1 MLKRL
6 LRGLARAVLALPCS
20 ALAAAPWPTH
30 SVTIVVPSS
39 PGDGADLIA
48 RIFAEKLQQAFGP
61 AFIVENRTGAGG
73 IIGSAYVARAR
84 PDGYT
89 LILGNAGSHGINAA
103 TYPRLAYNPQT
114 DFTPISEVYQSA
126 NVFVAGK
133 KLPVHT
139 LPELISYIKHHPNT
153 LNYGSGGVSSSAHMS
168 TAYLSM
174 LTGIEALHVPY
185 KGATEALTAL
195 VGGQVDFMAVNLPP
209 AASFIRNRQV
219 TPLAVTT
226 RTRSPMFPDIPTVQE
241 AGIKD
246 FETVAWFG
254 FFAPAATAPEI
265 VDRLSTEIRKI
276 CRMPDVKTKL
286 LALGGELNCDGS
298 QAFAAFQRK
307 EIGNWIK
314 VAKFANISLST
325 TN

>member
-1 MLKRL
+1 MLKQYVRW
-6 LRGLARAVLALPCS
+6 LARVILALPCV
-20 ALAAAPWPTH
+20 ALAQAWPAH
-30 SVTIVVPSS
+30 SVNIVVPSA

-61 AFIVENRTGAGG
+61 AFIVDNRAGAGG
-73 IIGSAYVARAR
+73 IIGSAYVARER

-103 TYPRLAYNPQT
+103 TYPHLAYNPQT
-114 DFTPISEVYQSA
+114 DFKPVSEVYASA
-126 NVFVAGK
+126 NVFVASK
-133 KLPVHT
+133 ALPVHT
-139 LPELISYIKHHPNT
+139 LPELIAYIKHHPGR

-174 LTGIEALHVPY
+174 LTGIDAVHVPY
-185 KGATEALTAL
+185 KGATEALTAI

-209 AASFIRNRQV
+209 AASFIRNHQV

-241 AGIKD
+241 AGIKG

-254 FFAPAATAPEI
+254 FFAPAGTAPGI
-265 VDRLSTEIRKI
+265 VDRLSAEIRRI
-276 CRMPDVKTKL
+276 CKMPDVQTKL
-286 LALGGELNCDGS
+286 LTLGGEVRCDGS
-298 QAFAAFQRK
+298 QAFAQFQNK
-307 EIGNWIK
+307 EIDNWIK

-325 TN
+325 TR

>member
-1 MLKRL
+1 MLKQYVRW
-6 LRGLARAVLALPCS
+6 LAHAILALPCV
-20 ALAAAPWPTH
+20 ALAQPWPVH
-30 SVTIVVPSS
+30 SVNIVVPSA

-48 RIFAEKLQQAFGP
+48 RIFAAKLQQAFGP
-61 AFIVENRTGAGG
+61 AFIVDNRAGAGG
-73 IIGSAYVARAR
+73 IIGSAYVARA
-84 PDGYT
+84 PADGYT

-103 TYPRLAYNPQT
+103 TYPQLAYNPQT
-114 DFTPISEVYQSA
+114 DFKAVSEVYASA

-133 KLPVHT
+133 ALPVRT
-139 LPELISYIKHHPNT
+139 LPELIAYIKHHPGR

-174 LTGIEALHVPY
+174 LTGIEAVHVPY

-209 AASFIRNRQV
+209 AASFIRNHQV

-226 RTRSPMFPDIPTVQE
+226 RVRSPMFPDIPTVQE
-241 AGIKD
+241 AGIKG

-254 FFAPAATAPEI
+254 FFAPAGTPPDI

-276 CRMPDVKTKL
+276 CAMPDVQTQL
-286 LALGGELNCDGS
+286 LTLGGEVHCDGS
-298 QAFAAFQRK
+298 LAFAQFQKK
-307 EIGNWIK
+307 EIDNWIK

-325 TN
+325 TR